1 MKKMKGILS
10 TILVL
15 SFSAILVGVGAK
27 GNVDEAD
34 NNSSLLASDDSN
46 KIVRNAS
53 TPAWN
58 NPDDPEGYPSSQYG
72 VYYSYHS
79 YWSYGGVDDYWSS
92 ISNSMSIAFK
102 CRDCWRYDDF
112 SIFAINDGVT
122 SSSSDITV
130 NSDGTHT
137 LTIQNAYRC
146 VYQWVENF
154 VYLGNGSPIAFY
166 DSNKDGKYISRI
178 NFVKNSK
185 LQVVSKY
192 AFYNNSY
199 LEEID
204 LSNCTNLTRIEDG
217 AFENCVNLKKVI
229 LPDSVV
235 SIGKNAFRGCTKLE
249 SSNNTQILNLKNVTY
264 IGPNAFYGC
273 SGTEF
278 KTINLPSTLVTL
290 GTQSFY
296 NCENLEAITIPESV
310 TQVGDATFYGCLHLT
325 QARIYNKTLSAE
337 EFSQCTSLASV
348 TLNNEITVIPEK
360 CFKNSTCTNLYRTIG
375 ADEENPDGNDTIQG
389 FPLNLAII
397 KEEAFYG
404 SSKEVLDVNNY
415 RIQLYYNGNEVSDF
429 SFEGEY
435 QIKLSYIGNDLCDE
449 PVKRYSI
456 NFNFTDMDKL
466 YLSKI
471 VVNGVLVDISKNQFS
486 YYIIVDKDI
495 TEVSLELESVGE
507 GIITVNGIEYTKG
520 MKVSIGKESIK
531 INVTDGSRT
540 TGYELIIRE

>member
-1 MKKMKGILS
+1 MKKNIFVKMKKMKGILS

-72 VYYSYHS
+72 VYYNDHS
-79 YWSYGGVDDYWSS
+79 YWSYGGVDDYWSN

-102 CRDCWRYDDF
+102 CRDCRWYEDF

-146 VYQWVENF
+146 YHQWVENF

-249 SSNNTQILNLKNVTY
+249 SSNNTQILNLEGVTY
-264 IGPNAFYGC
+264 IGPNAFNGC

-290 GTQSFY
+290 GTQAFY

-404 SSKEVLDVNNY
+404 LIFQMQQRRLVIVHLKLVK
-415 RIQLYYNGNEVSDF
+415 QL
-429 SFEGEY
+429 
-435 QIKLSYIGNDLCDE
+435 QL
-449 PVKRYSI
+449 
-456 NFNFTDMDKL
+456 
-466 YLSKI
+466 
-471 VVNGVLVDISKNQFS
+471 
-486 YYIIVDKDI
+486 
-495 TEVSLELESVGE
+495 
-507 GIITVNGIEYTKG
+507 
-520 MKVSIGKESIK
+520 
-531 INVTDGSRT
+531 
-540 TGYELIIRE
+540 

>member
-15 SFSAILVGVGAK
+15 SFSTILVGVGAK

-72 VYYSYHS
+72 VYYNYHS
-79 YWSYGGVDDYWSS
+79 YWSYGGVDDYWSD

-217 AFENCVNLKKVI
+217 AFENCVNLK
-229 LPDSVV
+229 
-235 SIGKNAFRGCTKLE
+235 R
-249 SSNNTQILNLKNVTY
+249 
-264 IGPNAFYGC
+264 
-273 SGTEF
+273 
-278 KTINLPSTLVTL
+278 
-290 GTQSFY
+290 
-296 NCENLEAITIPESV
+296 
-310 TQVGDATFYGCLHLT
+310 
-325 QARIYNKTLSAE
+325 
-337 EFSQCTSLASV
+337 
-348 TLNNEITVIPEK
+348 
-360 CFKNSTCTNLYRTIG
+360 
-375 ADEENPDGNDTIQG
+375 
-389 FPLNLAII
+389 
-397 KEEAFYG
+397 
-404 SSKEVLDVNNY
+404 
-415 RIQLYYNGNEVSDF
+415 
-429 SFEGEY
+429 
-435 QIKLSYIGNDLCDE
+435 
-449 PVKRYSI
+449 
-456 NFNFTDMDKL
+456 
-466 YLSKI
+466 
-471 VVNGVLVDISKNQFS
+471 
-486 YYIIVDKDI
+486 
-495 TEVSLELESVGE
+495 
-507 GIITVNGIEYTKG
+507 
-520 MKVSIGKESIK
+520 
-531 INVTDGSRT
+531 
-540 TGYELIIRE
+540 

>member
-1 MKKMKGILS
+1 MKKNIFAKMKKMKGILS

-72 VYYSYHS
+72 VYYNYHS

-249 SSNNTQILNLKNVTY
+249 SSNNTQILNLEGVTY

-290 GTQSFY
+290 GTQAFY

-404 SSKEVLDVNNY
+404 SSILKVN
-415 RIQLYYNGNEVSDF
+415 LPDATKTVGNSAF
-429 SFEGEY
+429 Y
-435 QIKLSYIGNDLCDE
+435 HK
-449 PVKRYSI
+449 YSI
-456 NFNFTDMDKL
+456 
-466 YLSKI
+466 Y
-471 VVNGVLVDISKNQFS
+471 
-486 YYIIVDKDI
+486 
-495 TEVSLELESVGE
+495 
-507 GIITVNGIEYTKG
+507 
-520 MKVSIGKESIK
+520 
-531 INVTDGSRT
+531 
-540 TGYELIIRE
+540 